1 MNVEHRTSTPL
12 LGGKV
17 PQVSMFHKHIAQQIF
32 AKTEENYDRVLF
44 SNKM

>member
-1 MNVEHRTSTPL
+1 MNVEHRTSTTL
-12 LGGKV
+12 LGAKV
-17 PQVSMFHKHIAQQIF
+17 LEVSIFHKHIAQPIS